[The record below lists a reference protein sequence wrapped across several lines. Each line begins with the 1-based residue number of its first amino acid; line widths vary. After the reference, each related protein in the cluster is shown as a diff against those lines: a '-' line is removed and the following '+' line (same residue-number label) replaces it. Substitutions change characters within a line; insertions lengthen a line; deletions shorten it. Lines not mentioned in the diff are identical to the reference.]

1 MNHKDAKNAKDLK
14 KGFSDRERKENHCA
28 KEATPGGK

>member
-1 MNHKDAKNAKDLK
+1 MNHKDAKDAKDVK
-14 KGFSDRERKENHCA
+14 KEFSDRERKENHSA